1 MKRCHNVYII
11 LCFLSMDWLYCFFMP
26 IIVSFKRKKKREH
39 MMFQI
44 MKSIFQPNSALFSM
58 KRTEIDI
65 TILVN
70 HYSVFQSISILWWH
84 YISLHLN
91 IFEKIITICGK
102 VKLRKTLFWS
112 ASVMRE
118 VTKTNSYANSSK
130 YHLSSML

>member
-1 MKRCHNVYII
+1 MYISFFVSFQWI
-11 LCFLSMDWLYCFFMP
+11 DCIVFMP

-39 MMFQI
+39 MIFQI
-44 MKSIFQPNSALFSM
+44 MKSIFQPNSALFSI

-91 IFEKIITICGK
+91 IFEKIIIICGK
-102 VKLRKTLFWS
+102 VKLRNTHCSEQQLSCKKWQKPIPMLIHL
-112 ASVMRE
+112 
-118 VTKTNSYANSSK
+118 NII
-130 YHLSSML
+130 YHLCFNTNL